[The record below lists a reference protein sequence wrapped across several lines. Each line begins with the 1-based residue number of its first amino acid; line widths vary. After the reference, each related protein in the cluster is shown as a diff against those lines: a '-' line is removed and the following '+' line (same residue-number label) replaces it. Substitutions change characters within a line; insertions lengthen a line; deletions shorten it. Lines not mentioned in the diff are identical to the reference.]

1 MAASN
6 GFDMI
11 SSRRNLVPIIVSLV
25 LSIAVHVISIIAF
38 SGFKGFQFPGL
49 SSCNIMTINLQ
60 EGTVPNRLIRD
71 QRPSLLKNYSGKNPV
86 PENKDAILKNNQNEN
101 WTDPDQ
107 DQDKETRPSEDNP
120 GDKTSA
126 NTEKPAE
133 ETKYRNDSNKIE
145 TANPVV
151 KKTPLLI
158 PRASNEIFDY
168 DISWLGIHAG
178 NAILEAV
185 DNNGLF
191 KITSRVRSSSFVS
204 AFYKVE
210 DYAESLV
217 RDGIPVNFRIKQHE
231 GKYVSNKET
240 IFEADKGNITFFNYV
255 KNIKD
260 EHIIKDRVAWDV
272 ISGFYYLRTQPLEI
286 GKAVYIDIFDSDKFY
301 KTEVNVLRKEKIKI
315 PDMGEV
321 DTILV
326 KPELKS
332 DGLFQKKGDILIW
345 LTNDE
350 RKIPVRVETKVPV
363 GSVVAELR
371 NFKIEQ

>member
-11 SSRRNLVPIIVSLV
+11 SSRRNLMLIIVSLI
-25 LSIAVHVISIIAF
+25 LSIAVHVFSIIAF

-49 SSCNIMTINLQ
+49 SSYNIMTINLQ
-60 EGTVPNRLIRD
+60 EGTVPNRLIKDKRLY
-71 QRPSLLKNYSGKNPV
+71 LLKNYSEKNPV
-86 PENKDAILKNNQNEN
+86 PENKDAILKNNQDEN
-101 WTDPDQ
+101 WTDR
-107 DQDKETRPSEDNP
+107 DQDKGTRPSEDNP
-120 GDKTSA
+120 RDKTSA
-126 NTEKPAE
+126 NSEKPAE
-133 ETKYRNDSNKIE
+133 ETKYRDDSNKIE
-145 TANPVV
+145 TAKPVV
-151 KKTPLLI
+151 KRTPLLI

-301 KTEVNVLRKEKIKI
+301 STEVNVLRKEKIKI
-315 PDMGEV
+315 PYMGEV

-371 NFKIEQ
+371 NFKIE